1 MLVTYPRLG
10 HSLRIATPPQPAYQA
25 PGPVWDRVK
34 ELKCDEKIWWGTDP
48 REAVQGA
55 DVVVTDTWYS
65 NLIVIHIVSD
75 STGLSPC
82 NRISMGQEAEYEQ
95 RVRDFAGYQVTEALC
110 REGGANPSWKFLHC
124 LPRKKHEVDDE
135 VRTFPSLPAP
145 HSISLMPSLTRFF
158 TAHVHLCS
166 QKLTTASGQSWPP
179 LSVSLPP
186 IFSRH
191 MLTTP
196 PSLLF
201 GKWDITS
208 ERGSKK
214 REVS

>member
-10 HSLRIATPPQPAYQA
+10 HSLRVATPPQPAYQA

-55 DVVVTDTWYS
+55 DVVVTDTWYF
-65 NLIVIHIVSD
+65 NFKLIHIVSD
-75 STGLSPC
+75 TTGLPPC

-110 REGGANPSWKFLHC
+110 REGGANPGWKFLHC

-135 VRTFPSLPAP
+135 ARTFPSLPAP
-145 HSISLMPSLTRFF
+145 
-158 TAHVHLCS
+158 
-166 QKLTTASGQSWPP
+166 
-179 LSVSLPP
+179 
-186 IFSRH
+186 
-191 MLTTP
+191 
-196 PSLLF
+196 
-201 GKWDITS
+201 
-208 ERGSKK
+208 
-214 REVS
+214 